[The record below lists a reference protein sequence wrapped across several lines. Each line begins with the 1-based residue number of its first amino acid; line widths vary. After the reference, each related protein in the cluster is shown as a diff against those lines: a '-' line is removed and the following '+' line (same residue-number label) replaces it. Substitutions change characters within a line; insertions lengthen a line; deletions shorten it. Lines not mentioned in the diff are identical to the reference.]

1 MKAITHRAQCAAIAS
16 SHTKR
21 ETTHKPCSHHPTH
34 VSITRLVCPMSG
46 CPTHARDCLVSS
58 ICLVHQLVPASFPG
72 FSPRPLSLAPSFPSP
87 ISLTH
92 LTYSSAP
99 PPIVVEILDVSSFSS
114 SKTIRK
120 AYRALSLKHHP
131 DKGGELRNFERVRQ
145 AYEALTDPVS
155 KGNYARYGHPDG
167 PQDLVVTFPVPAWLM
182 ENQSF
187 VLAAYLLS
195 FIFGVPGLAYWLL
208 VGRTGAGSPSGRG
221 IMDQESKRHVIGLM
235 GEDSNADDIAE
246 ALTSCPAVLAALTS
260 TLKEVAT
267 KATKAGSPRP
277 TPAAILVVACRAL
290 AASSSGSGKKNGV
303 KGGGKEGGKEAKLTT
318 AGGAKKRS
326 KAAGET
332 EEVGS
337 AVTNKEHVAAG
348 NDVVGD
354 DPERDAECV
363 DDLARALLD
372 VHLKRHDGALGVLLQ
387 PSNGNAAG
395 APTVN
400 TAAEDALRTT
410 ILPAFVQSL
419 SPGLAFATKVAC
431 MHSRFTLGES
441 IRLSGMISLGTKDI
455 AETPARNKAL
465 AALVAQGTK
474 RRTLPDA
481 ASVVNTFTPT
491 ITSSKIEVLDEE
503 EIATGRRA

>member
-1 MKAITHRAQCAAIAS
+1 LDI
-16 SHTKR
+16 
-21 ETTHKPCSHHPTH
+21 
-34 VSITRLVCPMSG
+34 
-46 CPTHARDCLVSS
+46 
-58 ICLVHQLVPASFPG
+58 
-72 FSPRPLSLAPSFPSP
+72 
-87 ISLTH
+87 
-92 LTYSSAP
+92 
-99 PPIVVEILDVSSFSS
+99 VEILDVSSFSS

-221 IMDQESKRHVIGLM
+221 VMDQESKRHIIGLM

-246 ALTSCPAVLAALTS
+246 ALTSCPAVLAALTT
-260 TLKEVAT
+260 TLKEVADA
-267 KATKAGSPRP
+267 ATKAGSPRP
-277 TPAAILVVACRAL
+277 TPTAMLAVTCRAF
-290 AASSSGSGKKNGV
+290 AAASSGSGKGNGLTGGG
-303 KGGGKEGGKEAKLTT
+303 KGGGKEGKPTT
-318 AGGAKKRS
+318 AGGAKKRTKGT

-332 EEVGS
+332 DETKEVGS
-337 AVTNKEHVAAG
+337 AVTNEGPVAAG

-363 DDLARALLD
+363 VDLARALLD
-372 VHLKRHDGALGVLLQ
+372 VHLKRHDGALGVLPQ

-395 APTVN
+395 APTIN
-400 TAAEDALRTT
+400 AAAENALRTT
-410 ILPAFVQSL
+410 VLPAFVQSL
-419 SPGLAFATKVAC
+419 SPGLAFATNVAC
-431 MHSRFTLGES
+431 MHSRFTLGEA
-441 IRLSGMISLGTKDI
+441 IRLSGMISLGTKDV
-455 AETPARNKAL
+455 AETTMRNKAL

-474 RRTLPDA
+474 RRSLPDA
-481 ASVVNTFTPT
+481 ASIVNTFTPT
-491 ITSSKIEVLDEE
+491 ITSCKIEVLDEE
-503 EIATGRRA
+503 EIATGKRTRKLGSDWSVKDVNTCISVCAYAVV